1 MTAPGDSSPST
12 SPVEP
17 APAEPEPAG
26 RLSVTVLEEG
36 GDWSQFVSREEAIA
50 SAAAAMAREPRCAR
64 ARGAEAC
71 VVLADDS
78 LLRSLNRAYRGK
90 DAPTNVLS
98 FPFQNAPGAAA
109 PRHLGPG
116 AAEPRHLGPGAAEP
130 RHLGPGAAEPRHL
143 GPGAAEPR
151 HLGPGAAEPR
161 HLGDVVLAAET
172 LRREAAEQGIPPAHH
187 LQHLVVHGLLHL
199 LGFDHDTEAQAEA
212 MERLEAQILGTLGV
226 PDPYAAA

>member
-36 GDWSQFVSREEAIA
+36 GDWSQFASREEAIA

-109 PRHLGPG
+109 
-116 AAEPRHLGPGAAEP
+116 
-130 RHLGPGAAEPRHL
+130 
-143 GPGAAEPR
+143 PR